1 MPYTVALDAF
11 HGPLDL
17 LLYLVK
23 RSEVDVLDV
32 PVAAVADQFLDYLRV
47 MRDLDLDV
55 AGDFLV
61 MAATLMELKSRA
73 LLPDEAAGPAGAD
86 KPDPRAELVKQL
98 IEYRKFKEA
107 AAALEERAGLQ
118 GARVARRPG
127 SRPAARAA
135 APGPPA
141 ARHVLPAPRP
151 PP

>member
-73 LLPDEAAGPAGAD
+73 LLPAGPAATS
-86 KPDPRAELVKQL
+86 PTR
-98 IEYRKFKEA
+98 
-107 AAALEERAGLQ
+107 
-118 GARVARRPG
+118 
-127 SRPAARAA
+127 
-135 APGPPA
+135 GPSW
-141 ARHVLPAPRP
+141 
-151 PP
+151 